1 MKVRLDVLMVER
13 GLAESREKAQ
23 RMIRAGLVHTSGEL
37 LDKPGRTFD
46 PAIPLTVKGAE
57 CPYVSRGGLKLAGAL
72 DTFGVDPAGAVAL
85 DIGASTGGFTDCLL
99 QRGAVRV
106 FAIDVGRG
114 QLHNRLL
121 NDPRVTSRE
130 RTHLD
135 ELQPADF
142 PALPTLAVADLSF
155 ISLRRAFPVLKRV
168 LAPGGQAV
176 LLVKPQFEVGKDNL
190 PRGGVVTDRAQQDA
204 VLRKLADEAATQ
216 GFEVRGHCESPI
228 LGGDG
233 NLEFFLWVVLPRSS
247 HQEARSSKQ

>member
-1 MKVRLDVLMVER
+1 MKVRLDILLVER

-46 PAIPLTVKGAE
+46 AEIPLTVKGSE

-72 DTFGVDPAGAVAL
+72 GTFGVDPAGVVAL

-99 QRGAVRV
+99 QRGAVHV
-106 FAIDVGRG
+106 YAIDVGRG

-135 ELQPADF
+135 ELQPIDF
-142 PALPTLAVADLSF
+142 TAPPTLAVADLSF

-168 LAPGGQAV
+168 LATGGQAV
-176 LLVKPQFEVGKDNL
+176 LLVKPQFEVGRENL
-190 PRGGVVTDRAQQDA
+190 PRGGVVTDRAQQDG
-204 VLRKLADEAATQ
+204 VLKKLAEEAAAQ
-216 GFEVRGHCESPI
+216 GFEVKGHCESPI

-233 NLEFFLWVVLPRSS
+233 NREFFLWLALPGRS
-247 HQEARSSKQ
+247 